1 MCVVIFCHEILY
13 TRQQLY
19 HSNELII
26 TLVTTAAAD
35 IAVQYVERTELHYGQ
50 YEMVIDLENPSTMQI
65 KYAAVF
71 VLFLHVTSISCISF
85 YKVRWYALYIL

>member
-1 MCVVIFCHEILY
+1 M
-13 TRQQLY
+13 Y
-19 HSNELII
+19 HSNELI

-71 VLFLHVTSISCISF
+71 MLYLHVNAQVAQYCCLQQTAHQHYLSLAPH
-85 YKVRWYALYIL
+85 YTK